1 MRGHTYLKGMFRH
14 EPLQDDETLGAAV
27 ANAMKEIRSDRKL
40 VHSFFGHPAVA
51 YVKQALS
58 W

>member
-1 MRGHTYLKGMFRH
+1 MFRH

-27 ANAMKEIRSDRKL
+27 AAAMNDIRADRKL
-40 VHSFFGHPAVA
+40 VRSFFGHPAVA